1 MVEKYS
7 VGIIIDRTGSV
18 ILEKKMIEASL
29 KLMIESLVSNY
40 SKIKEKEL
48 VVTFI
53 GEEDFLLP
61 QCDDLKITK
70 LSGSLKQE
78 KMVDYTN
85 IFKILDKISLEKGMK
100 KIFFFSD
107 GYLTEKDDW
116 ESFITLLNNN
126 EKKYN
131 EIEKIVIGIGEG
143 VNENILK
150 SFSSKGTIFQ
160 YKDIYDLV

>member
-7 VGIIIDRTGSV
+7 IGIIIDRTGSV
-18 ILEKKMIEASL
+18 IAEKKMIDDSL

-40 SKIKEKEL
+40 SQMKEKEL

-61 QCDDLKITK
+61 HCNDIKITK
-70 LSGSLKQE
+70 LSGSLKQK
-78 KMVDYTN
+78 KMTDYAN
-85 IFKILDKISLEKGMK
+85 IFEILDKISLEKGIK

-116 ESFITLLNNN
+116 ESFIILLNDN
-126 EKKYN
+126 KKYS
-131 EIEKIVIGIGEG
+131 EIERVVIGTGEG

-150 SFSSKGTIFQ
+150 LFSSKGTVFQ
-160 YKDIYDLV
+160 YKDTYDLI